1 MFSKS
6 NKPATKA
13 NAPRVS
19 VTPSLISHGL
29 EITGDMKCDGEIQID
44 GSITGDVDCQKLII
58 GEKAVIKGEV
68 IADVI
73 VVRGEIQGRVR
84 GREVSLARSA
94 RVIGDVFHQSLAM
107 EAGAHLEGQVRKV
120 DDPRQQVAT
129 NIPKLLQTGGAVRDV
144 ERKLG
149 GDAVAGA

>member
-6 NKPATKA
+6 KTRAAKVPQ
-13 NAPRVS
+13 PRVP

-29 EITGDMKCDGEIQID
+29 EITGDMKCEGEIQID
-44 GSITGDVDCQKLII
+44 GSVTGDIDCKKLVI
-58 GEKAVIKGEV
+58 GDKATITGEV

-84 GREVSLARSA
+84 GSEVTLARTA

-107 EAGAHLEGQVRKV
+107 EAGAHLEGQVRNV
-120 DDPRQQVAT
+120 DDPRQQVT
-129 NIPKLLQTGGAVRDV
+129 TSIPKLLQTGGNVRDV

-149 GDAVAGA
+149 GDAAAGA